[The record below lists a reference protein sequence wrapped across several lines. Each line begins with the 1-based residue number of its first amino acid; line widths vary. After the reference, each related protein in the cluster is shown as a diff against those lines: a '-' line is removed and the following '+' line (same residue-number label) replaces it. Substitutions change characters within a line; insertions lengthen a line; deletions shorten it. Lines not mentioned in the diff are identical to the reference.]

1 MNAKELFQIRPT
13 NEEQNDFII
22 TVGQHLATEKHFPTR
37 EEAEKYRD
45 TPQWDTTLAM
55 VSEMFIIMK
64 KTNIKEQ
71 ENEYHKI
78 NREKHTRRW
87 KFHASRLKNL

>member
-37 EEAEKYRD
+37 EEAETYRD
-45 TPQWDTTLAM
+45 TPQWDTVLAM
-55 VSEMFIIMK
+55 VSEMF
-64 KTNIKEQ
+64 NIHEDTK
-71 ENEYHKI
+71 HKGK
-78 NREKHTRRW
+78 RK
-87 KFHASRLKNL
+87 

>member
-1 MNAKELFQIRPT
+1 MEVKELFQIRPT

-22 TVGQHLATEKHFPTR
+22 TVGQHLATEKHFPKR

-55 VSEMFIIMK
+55 VSEMFRIHEENNHK
-64 KTNIKEQ
+64 KTRK
-71 ENEYHKI
+71 
-78 NREKHTRRW
+78 
-87 KFHASRLKNL
+87 